1 MLGVSMRSL
10 SYVLLIGLLAGTA
23 ASVSTPVYAQDSSA
37 LAQELERLR
46 RDVKDLQRTVFAGE
60 APPEG
65 AAESIEAANANAMA
79 RTQLKIQALENRIRG
94 LTGRM
99 EEMRFQIDSVTTRL
113 DKLISDVDYRL
124 QALEGGGV
132 QPPQQIGQAQIGQT
146 QTGQAQNGQT
156 QAGQVSRSA
165 VTQTGGQGTTII
177 SSTGQQVEQVQTLE
191 AGQQSL
197 GQLSANQS
205 GQIAA
210 GQNTGQA
217 AIDPTAFQQSAPIE
231 DVPTAVPVTGSVT
244 ETTGQTA
251 ALALGQLPEG
261 SPKDQY
267 DYAFNLLR
275 DRNFPAAEAA
285 LKTFLNQNEDGPL
298 AANAMYWLGESH
310 YARQD
315 FRSAAAVFVDA
326 YTNFPNGSK
335 ASHSLLKLGMSLG
348 ALGKTNEAC
357 IAFQELN
364 SKFPNAGDRVL
375 NRAEAEAAKVGC
387 NS

>member
-1 MLGVSMRSL
+1 MLGVSMRTL
-10 SYVLLIGLLAGTA
+10 SYVLLFAFLAGIA
-23 ASVSTPVYAQDSSA
+23 IPVSNPVFAQDASA
-37 LAQELERLR
+37 LAQELDRLR
-46 RDVKDLQRTVFAGE
+46 RDIKDLQRTVFAGE
-60 APPEG
+60 DPPEG
-65 AAESIEAANANAMA
+65 AVESIEAANASANA

-94 LTGRM
+94 LTGKM
-99 EEMRFQIDSVTTRL
+99 EEMRFQVDSVATRL

-124 QALEGGGV
+124 QALESGTV
-132 QPPQQIGQAQIGQT
+132 QPQQIGQNQTGQTQIGQ
-146 QTGQAQNGQT
+146 AQV
-156 QAGQVSRSA
+156 GQVNRSA
-165 VTQTGGQGTTII
+165 VTQTDGQATTII
-177 SSTGQQVEQVQTLE
+177 SSSGQQVEQVQSLE
-191 AGQQSL
+191 SGQQSL

-205 GQIAA
+205 GQIVAS
-210 GQNTGQA
+210 QNLNQA
-217 AIDPTAFQQSAPIE
+217 AIEPSAFQQNAVVE

-285 LKTFLNQNEDGPL
+285 LKTFLDQNDDGPL

-387 NS
+387 T

>member
-1 MLGVSMRSL
+1 MLGVLMRSF
-10 SYVLLIGLLAGTA
+10 SVLILFVFLFGA
-23 ASVSTPVYAQDSSA
+23 ALPAIPPAHAQDSSA

-46 RDVKDLQRTVFAGE
+46 RDIKDLQRTVFAGE

-65 AAESIEAANANAMA
+65 AVESIEAANASANA

-94 LTGRM
+94 LTGQM
-99 EEMRFQIDSVTTRL
+99 EEIRFRVDSVTTRL

-124 QALEGGGV
+124 QALENGTV
-132 QPPQQIGQAQIGQT
+132 QPSRQVGQT
-146 QTGQAQNGQT
+146 QPGQL
-156 QAGQVSRSA
+156 QAGETA
-165 VTQTGGQGTTII
+165 LTQTDGQGTTII
-177 SSTGQQVEQVQTLE
+177 SSTGQQVEQVDALQ

-197 GQLSANQS
+197 GQLSSNQS
-205 GQIAA
+205 GQIIA

-217 AIDPTAFQQSAPIE
+217 AVDPNAFQQSAVVE
-231 DVPTAVPVTGSVT
+231 DVPSAVPVTGSVT
-244 ETTGQTA
+244 ESSQQTA

-285 LKTFLNQNEDGPL
+285 LKTFLEQNDGGPL
-298 AANAMYWLGESH
+298 AANATYWLGESH

-315 FRSAAAVFVDA
+315 FRSAAAVFLDA

-348 ALGKTNEAC
+348 ALGKTKEAC

-364 SKFPNAGDRVL
+364 TKFPDAGDRVL

-387 NS
+387 S

>member
-1 MLGVSMRSL
+1 MSFLM
-10 SYVLLIGLLAGTA
+10 A
-23 ASVSTPVYAQDSSA
+23 AALPAITVHAQDSSA

-46 RDVKDLQRTVFAGE
+46 REIKDLQRTVFAGE

-65 AAESIEAANANAMA
+65 AVESIEAANASANA

-94 LTGRM
+94 LTGQM
-99 EEMRFQIDSVTTRL
+99 EEIRFRVDSVSTRL

-124 QALEGGGV
+124 QALENGTV
-132 QPPQQIGQAQIGQT
+132 QPSQQIGQAQIGQNQVT
-146 QTGQAQNGQT
+146 RSQVGQAAVAQT
-156 QAGQVSRSA
+156 D
-165 VTQTGGQGTTII
+165 GQGTTII

-191 AGQQSL
+191 SGQQSL

-205 GQIAA
+205 GQIIAS
-210 GQNTGQA
+210 QNTGQA
-217 AIDPTAFQQSAPIE
+217 SIDQSAFQQTAPVA

-244 ETTGQTA
+244 ETSQQTA
-251 ALALGQLPEG
+251 ALALGALPEG
-261 SPKDQY
+261 SPKEQY

-285 LKTFLNQNEDGPL
+285 LKTFLGENEDGPL
-298 AANAMYWLGESH
+298 AANAIYWLGESH

-315 FRSAAAVFVDA
+315 FRTAASVFVDA
-326 YTNFPNGSK
+326 YTKFPNGSK

-348 ALGKTNEAC
+348 ALGKTKEAC
-357 IAFQELN
+357 IAFQELK
-364 SKFPNAGDRVL
+364 SKYSDAGDRVL

-387 NS
+387 S